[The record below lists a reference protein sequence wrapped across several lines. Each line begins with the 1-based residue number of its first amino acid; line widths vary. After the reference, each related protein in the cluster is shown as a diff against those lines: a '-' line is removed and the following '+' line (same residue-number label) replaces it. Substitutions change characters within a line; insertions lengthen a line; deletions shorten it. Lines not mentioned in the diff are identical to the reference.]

1 MSVAAVALVLGG
13 LVVLLLRTSRL
24 GFGSAVVC
32 VLFGLVMASTPAG
45 PTVQAAMNSTGAWVW
60 AQVGSL

>member
-1 MSVAAVALVLGG
+1 MSVAAVALVLGA

-32 VLFGLVMASTPAG
+32 VLFGLVMASTPA
-45 PTVQAAMNSTGAWVW
+45 ARRCRRR
-60 AQVGSL
+60 